1 MRGPVPVKLLSL
13 ISWLFRPV
21 GGNLRPVKLLVL
33 LLLNLSDGERHL
45 PQLNVLSAHILNLE
59 LTDVCTA
66 VRSAVRSAVK

>member
-45 PQLNVLSAHILNLE
+45 LQLNVLSAHILNLE
-59 LTDVCTA
+59 LT
-66 VRSAVRSAVK
+66 AVK